1 MRVRPANLSD
11 VPELVKLGQ
20 SFIQEAPNYHS
31 RQFDADALQQNLEG
45 VVNGLGSIFVVE
57 HHEEIAGGI
66 VCLTSKDWF
75 NNDVIAFEQV
85 FYIKPANRTSRAS
98 FLLLDAFIAWSKHMG
113 ASRIQCGT
121 TTGINTNGCIR
132 LYEHFGFTQYGTVLD
147 LELKA

>member
-1 MRVRPANLSD
+1 MRVSAATLSD

-31 RQFDADALQQNLEG
+31 RAFDADALTLNLESVLKG
-45 VVNGLGSIFVVE
+45 QGSIFVVE
-57 HHEEIAGGI
+57 VQDEIVGGI

-85 FYIKPANRTSRAS
+85 FYIKPAYRTSRAS
-98 FLLLDAFIAWSKHMG
+98 FLLLDAFIAWSRNMG

-121 TTGINTNGCIR
+121 TTGINTRGCIR

>member
-20 SFIQEAPNYHS
+20 SFIQEAPNYQS
-31 RQFDADALQQNLEG
+31 RPLDADALRLNLEG
-45 VVNGLGSIFVVE
+45 VVNGQGSIFVVE
-57 HHEEIAGGI
+57 DHGGIAGGI

-85 FYIKPANRTSRAS
+85 FYIKPDYRASRAS

-121 TTGINTNGCIR
+121 TTGINTRGCIR

>member
-20 SFIQEAPNYHS
+20 SFIQEAPNYQS
-31 RQFDADALQQNLEG
+31 RPFDADALRLNLEN
-45 VVNGLGSIFVVE
+45 VVNGQGAIFVVE
-57 HHEEIAGGI
+57 GQDEIAGGI

-85 FYIKPANRTSRAS
+85 FYIKPAYRTSRAS
-98 FLLLDAFIAWSKHMG
+98 FLLLDAFISWSEYMG

-121 TTGINTNGCIR
+121 TTGINTRGCIR

>member
-1 MRVRPANLSD
+1 MELRPATLRD
-11 VPELVKLGQ
+11 VPDLVKLGQ
-20 SFIQEAPNYHS
+20 SFIQEAPNYQS
-31 RQFDADALQQNLEG
+31 RPFDADALRQNLEDI
-45 VVNGLGSIFVVE
+45 VNGQGSIFVVE
-57 HHEEIAGGI
+57 DQDEIAGGI

-85 FYIKPANRTSRAS
+85 FYIKPAYRTSRAS

-121 TTGINTNGCIR
+121 TTGINTRGCIR
-132 LYEHFGFTQYGTVLD
+132 LYEHLGFTQYGIVLD

>member
-20 SFIQEAPNYHS
+20 SFIQEAPNYQI
-31 RQFDADALQQNLEG
+31 RPFDADALRLNLKN
-45 VVNGLGSIFVVE
+45 VVNGQGAIFVVE
-57 HHEEIAGGI
+57 DQDDIAGGI

-85 FYIKPANRTSRAS
+85 FYIKPAYRTSRAS

-121 TTGINTNGCIR
+121 TTGINTRGCIR
-132 LYEHFGFTQYGTVLD
+132 LYEHFGFTKYGTVLD